1 MTQGVNG
8 NFAATAADIVGR
20 LIEAGNID
28 DGLKTKAM

>member
-1 MTQGVNG
+1 MTQGLNG
-8 NFAATAADIVGR
+8 NVEATAGDIVGR